1 MKLDNLL
8 SPNPLRNTWPL
19 GKYMLVMRYVQCFD
33 GLASPTCQFAEDQNP
48 TVIKEVNKQ
57 MRALLREE
65 GSCRSGENVL
75 SMMMLAV
82 LL

>member
-1 MKLDNLL
+1 
-8 SPNPLRNTWPL
+8 
-19 GKYMLVMRYVQCFD
+19 MLVMRYIQRLD
-33 GLASPTCQFAEDQNP
+33 GLASPTCRFAEDQNP